1 LNSKNKALAKA
12 KADKY
17 FSQYIRMRDS
27 YSTIMTA
34 NCCTCGKY
42 TTQFDCGHFISR
54 RFEATRYDEKN
65 AHAQCLKC
73 NRFENG
79 NQFAHAQFIDEKYGK
94 GTAESLMLKSKMACH
109 RSKEDYEAIAKYFK
123 EKLANC
129 G

>member
-1 LNSKNKALAKA
+1 MNSKTKALAKA

-17 FSQYIRMRDS
+17 FSLFIRMRDS
-27 YSTIMTA
+27 ENGIA
-34 NCCTCGKY
+34 KCCTCGKM
-42 TTQFDCGHFISR
+42 TAQFDCGHMISR
-54 RFEATRYDEKN
+54 RFESTRYDEKN

-94 GTAESLMLKSKMACH
+94 GTAEALMLKSKMACH
-109 RSKEDYEAIAKYFK
+109 RSKDDYEAIAKYFK
-123 EKLANC
+123 EKINNC

>member
-1 LNSKNKALAKA
+1 MNSKTKQLSKA

-17 FSQYIRMRDS
+17 FSLFIRQRDS
-27 YSTIMTA
+27 ENGIA
-34 NCCTCGKY
+34 KCCTCGKL
-42 TTQFDCGHFISR
+42 TSQFDCGHFLSR

-94 GTAESLMLKSKMACH
+94 GTAESLLMKSRINCH
-109 RSKEDYEAIAKYFK
+109 RKKEDYEAIAKYFK
-123 EKLANC
+123 ENIAPC

>member
-1 LNSKNKALAKA
+1 MQSKTKALAKA
-12 KADKY
+12 KADKN
-17 FSQYIRMRDS
+17 FSLFIRMRDS
-27 YSTIMTA
+27 KIGIA
-34 NCCTCGKY
+34 KCCTCGKY
-42 TTQFDCGHFISR
+42 THQFDCGHFLSR
-54 RFEATRYDEKN
+54 RFESTRYDEKN

-94 GTAESLMLKSKMACH
+94 GTAENLMLKSKMACH

-123 EKLANC
+123 EKLAHC